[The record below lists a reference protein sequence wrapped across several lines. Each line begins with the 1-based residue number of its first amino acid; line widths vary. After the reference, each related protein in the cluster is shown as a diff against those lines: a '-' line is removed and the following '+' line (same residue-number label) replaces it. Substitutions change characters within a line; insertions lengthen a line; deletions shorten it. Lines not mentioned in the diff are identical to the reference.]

1 MVRPGGI
8 FCPLGTKDQGKGR
21 QLVVVYLLR
30 PVHDEDLLPKDS
42 EVVYYDALT
51 RDVDGGEQDREKFA
65 LEWEYV
71 ATMTFAGAW
80 QSYKRERLRHYAL
93 RFRVRTASEQV
104 ARALRPGKRDRWDRR
119 IDRSVAKKERGR

>member
-1 MVRPGGI
+1 MIEPGHI

-21 QLVVVYLLR
+21 QFIVVYLLR
-30 PVHDEDLLPKDS
+30 PVYDEGGVKDDD
-42 EVVYYDALT
+42 VVCFDALT
-51 RDVDGGEQDREKFA
+51 REVKSDEQSLKKFA